1 MPRTHSPI
9 RREPPRFGARRAGQ
23 ALVELAL
30 FVPVLLLFL
39 GTVVEF
45 GRLHQQTTLA
55 AGAARE
61 GARVAATGGKDT
73 DVAQAISQY
82 ASSLEHGALRVGVS
96 PSTRVS
102 GQEVTVTVDVPVTL
116 MTPVVSSLVGPVF
129 TVHGKAVMR
138 VE

>member
-1 MPRTHSPI
+1 MTRPLVPF
-9 RREPPRFGARRAGQ
+9 RRGDFRLGARRRGQ

-39 GTVVEF
+39 GTVIEF
-45 GRLHQQTTLA
+45 GRLHQQSTLA

-61 GARVAATGGKDT
+61 GARVAATGGKDAE
-73 DVAQAISQY
+73 VAAAVGQF
-82 ASSLEHGALRVGVS
+82 ASALDPAAVRVAVT
-96 PSTRVS
+96 PTTRVS

-116 MTPVVSSLVGPVF
+116 VTPVVSSLIGPVF

>member
-1 MPRTHSPI
+1 MTRPPAPL
-9 RREPPRFGARRAGQ
+9 RRDNSRFGARRRGQ

-39 GTVVEF
+39 SAVIEF
-45 GRLHQQTTLA
+45 GRLHQQSTLA

-73 DVAQAISQY
+73 EVAAAVGRF
-82 ASSLEHGALRVGVS
+82 ASALDPAAVRVAVT

>member
-1 MPRTHSPI
+1 MREARFPM
-9 RREPPRFGARRAGQ
+9 RRDRFTRRPGQ

-39 GTVVEF
+39 GSVIEF
-45 GRLHQQTTLA
+45 GRLSQQSTLA

-73 DVAQAISQY
+73 EVAAAVGQY
-82 ASSLEHGALRVGVS
+82 ASALDAAALRVAVT
-96 PSTRVS
+96 PATRVS

-116 MTPVVSSLVGPVF
+116 LTPIVSSLIGPVF

>member
-1 MPRTHSPI
+1 MTETPTPM
-9 RREPPRFGARRAGQ
+9 RRASSRFAGPRRGQ
-23 ALVELAL
+23 ALVEMAL
-30 FVPVLLLFL
+30 LLPVLLLFL
-39 GTVVEF
+39 GTVIEF
-45 GRLHQQTTLA
+45 GRIYQQASLA

-61 GARVAATGGKDT
+61 GARVAATGGKDAE
-73 DVAQAISQY
+73 VATAAGQY
-82 ASSLEHGALRVGVS
+82 ASALAPGTLGVAVT

-116 MTPVVSSLVGPVF
+116 IMPVVSSLLGTVV